1 MHNRPRITGGLPR
14 APAPQQPSP
23 GRAYAYASV
32 STGRL
37 PLRSSLTT
45 PTPPALMGRL
55 PLRSSLTTPT
65 PPALMG
71 RRPLRSSLTT
81 RTPRYRLVG
90 SRSVRPRAASLPIR
104 LGVDGSAPAPFV
116 PHYAYA
122 SGVDGS
128 APAPFVPHYAYAS
141 VSTGRLP
148 LRSAAGGL
156 TTHTPRC

>member
-45 PTPPALMGRL
+45 PTPPALMGR
-55 PLRSSLTTPT
+55 
-65 PPALMG
+65 
-71 RRPLRSSLTT
+71 RPLRSSLTT

-90 SRSVRPRAASLPIR
+90 SRSVRPPAASLPIR